1 MLRKLQEKFLPRFFE
16 ESLFFISVI
25 LLTLL
30 CIDPD
35 LRSIFSGDTDEM
47 VMMGMAWFLFIGI
60 SVYSVFSKRPLP
72 NVMRYF
78 TVVFAT
84 MVVVLLSLV
93 AAIEIFDRAKDQYTD
108 GSVLSYVL
116 LAFPLYNFARAIFV
130 MMCLRFSDE
139 YDFGKNLSEKQTH
152 AMIALIGGE
161 IAIVFVLVGYYFLH
175 LSFSMTF
182 SFTYFLLEPAL
193 AFYYE
198 HIVS

>member
-1 MLRKLQEKFLPRFFE
+1 MLILRQSITIKKTYKKSALKKEPFSSFFCYNETMLRKLQEKFLPRFFE

-78 TVVFAT
+78 
-84 MVVVLLSLV
+84 
-93 AAIEIFDRAKDQYTD
+93 
-108 GSVLSYVL
+108 
-116 LAFPLYNFARAIFV
+116 
-130 MMCLRFSDE
+130 
-139 YDFGKNLSEKQTH
+139 
-152 AMIALIGGE
+152 
-161 IAIVFVLVGYYFLH
+161 
-175 LSFSMTF
+175 
-182 SFTYFLLEPAL
+182 
-193 AFYYE
+193 
-198 HIVS
+198 